1 MIELKNVTFQYAD
14 AERGVCDVSLHVSKG
29 KCVVLTGLSGCGK
42 TTLTCLVNGLA
53 PAYYQGSLS
62 GEIRID
68 GRDIRKMK
76 SWVIGQLV
84 GSVFQ
89 DPKSQFFSSMMN
101 GEVAFALE
109 NCGFSHAE
117 IRGGPMT
124 PSEGCDWIQSGIGR
138 WMCSPAVKSSARRL
152 PPSTLFSRRLS
163 SATSRRP
170 IWTRRVSKILRIR
183 LRR

>member
-68 GRDIRKMK
+68 GRI
-76 SWVIGQLV
+76 
-84 GSVFQ
+84 
-89 DPKSQFFSSMMN
+89 
-101 GEVAFALE
+101 FA
-109 NCGFSHAE
+109 
-117 IRGGPMT
+117 R
-124 PSEGCDWIQSGIGR
+124 
-138 WMCSPAVKSSARRL
+138 
-152 PPSTLFSRRLS
+152 
-163 SATSRRP
+163 
-170 IWTRRVSKILRIR
+170 
-183 LRR
+183 